1 MMRNAGTI
9 VRYKIEHE
17 YIKFHAELRKERT
30 AMGNI
35 VYHIYKVYD
44 YDFPVCEEMA
54 GCWSADNFDDAF
66 DHFEKYCGLKY
77 TEQYKDFMREYDK
90 TRRV

>member
-1 MMRNAGTI
+1 MRKEGTI
-9 VRYKIEHE
+9 LRWQLEVYGER
-17 YIKFHAELRKERT
+17 FHAELRKERT
-30 AMGNI
+30 ALGKI
-35 VYHIYKVYD
+35 IYRIYKVYD
-44 YDFPVCEEMA
+44 FEQPVFEEQI

-90 TRRV
+90 TRNV